1 MLNVQIKIIVGL
13 VKLKDSQN
21 NKCPICLTEFHST
34 PCVDHDHT
42 SGINRGLLCQKCNKI
57 LGQFK
62 DDINSLSRAFIYLK
76 LN

>member
-1 MLNVQIKIIVGL
+1 M
-13 VKLKDSQN
+13 KLKNSQN

-34 PCVDHDHT
+34 PCVDHNHK

-62 DDINSLSRAFIYLK
+62 DDINSLSRAFIYLFKTK
-76 LN
+76 LNC